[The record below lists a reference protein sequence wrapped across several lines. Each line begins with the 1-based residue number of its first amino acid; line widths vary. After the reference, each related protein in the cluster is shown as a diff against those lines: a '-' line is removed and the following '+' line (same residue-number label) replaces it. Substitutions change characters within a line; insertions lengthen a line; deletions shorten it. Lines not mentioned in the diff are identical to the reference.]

1 MKLIIRNMVCPRCV
15 ESVRNILAESGV
27 KYQKVELGEVETE
40 GFLTE
45 EIEKQLSEKLQEKGF
60 ELTRDRESELTEKIR
75 VTLLDYLE
83 HLEKSKKPNKL
94 SIFISEKLHYNY
106 AYLSKLFS
114 DKTGV
119 TIESYLIK
127 LKIERVK
134 ELLGYRS
141 YTLSEIAWRL
151 KYSSVQ
157 YLSNQFKNITGIT
170 VTEYLNQD
178 RSGRKTIDQI

>member
-27 KYQKVELGEVETE
+27 NYQKVKLGEVETE
-40 GFLTE
+40 ALLTE
-45 EIEKQLSEKLQEKGF
+45 EKKKQLSEKLQEKGF
-60 ELTRDRESELTEKIR
+60 ELTRDRESELIEKIR

-83 HLEKSKKPNKL
+83 HIEESNKPNK
-94 SIFISEKLHYNY
+94 SSVFISDRLHYNY

-119 TIESYLIK
+119 TIERYLIR

-134 ELLGYRS
+134 ELLGYQS

-157 YLSNQFKNITGIT
+157 YLSNQFKNVTGIT

-178 RSGRKTIDQI
+178 QLDRNTIDQI